1 MPSVL
6 TKLRVSASQLET
18 AQICLR
24 KWYMGKVLKLPQPFD
39 RNKMLG
45 EVGHE
50 VLERYRQR
58 KELYPEGWTSP
69 TDRFTG
75 LKSSHHITTTE
86 QALLKALV
94 TKAISEGVVV
104 IEPDGQIEREFGK
117 ELGTLELIDGI
128 NIKLIGFIDYCYG
141 NTIEDH
147 KFIGPNSGKYYGLD
161 KLKSALAMNIY
172 AYAGYREGFLTDPT
186 VWLRYNLF
194 VKDLTSPQVS
204 IKHVEKTKE
213 EIFDFFEDKI
223 RPLFKPMVMA
233 AKNCSSW
240 EQVDNAMCKGHP
252 EVCKKYGGCEYL
264 DICLGK
270 ISVQQYRDRFAGDT
284 IQTTK
289 DNQTGVL
296 ERLQSGKEIEQ
307 TKGESMS
314 KGGFLSKMKQGAAS
328 SVAGAVAPKAE
339 EKKTAPV
346 TPAPAPAATVAAAAV
361 ERIKAP
367 WAFDGCPMC
376 RVSNT
381 PIWGINKKNEPCNIC
396 RMNSNAEKESGVDRP
411 VLEDFEVSVSPEGAV
426 TWMLKGATAVTV
438 APVEKA
444 PVIKEAISS
453 RGGDEFPPNEE
464 LVNDP
469 AELRKPEVT
478 ILGAGH
484 EEHPLI
490 DAAGFISERTGKF
503 MLSYSVVQNRSL
515 RTSKKLGDATCI
527 IHISEFLE
535 LVGTGLLEVAN
546 KQGAGASNFLD
557 IDYYVRRDLIARNAK
572 EIAESLGNS
581 ILEASNIVEASMEHV
596 LCAAIERYASWIIG
610 TCKK

>member
-1 MPSVL
+1 MPSVM
-6 TKLRVSASQLET
+6 TKLRLSASQLET
-18 AQICLR
+18 AQVCLR
-24 KWYMGKVLKLPQPFD
+24 KWYFSKVLKLPQPFD
-39 RNKMLG
+39 RNKMIG

-50 VLERYRQR
+50 VLEHHRQR
-58 KELYPEGWTSP
+58 TELYPEGWTSP

-75 LKSSHHITTTE
+75 KKSSHHITTTE

-94 TKAISEGVVV
+94 TKAIAEGVVV

-117 ELGTLELIDGI
+117 ALGSIELIEGI
-128 NIKLIGFIDYCYG
+128 DIKLIGFIDYCYG

-161 KLKSALAMNIY
+161 KLKSALAMNLY

-194 VKDLTSPQVS
+194 IKDLTAPQVS

-289 DNQTGVL
+289 DNQTDVL
-296 ERLQSGKEIEQ
+296 ERLQSGIEIGNQITKEN
-307 TKGESMS
+307 SMAG
-314 KGGFLSKMKQGAAS
+314 GGFLSKMKQGAAQS
-328 SVAGAVAPKAE
+328 GAGASAPKAE
-339 EKKTAPV
+339 AIVKPAAPV
-346 TPAPAPAATVAAAAV
+346 TPAPAPAAPV

-396 RMNSNAEKESGVDRP
+396 KMNSNAEKESGVDRP

-426 TWMLKGATAVTV
+426 TWMLKGASAVTV
-438 APVEKA
+438 APVEKE
-444 PVIKEAISS
+444 PVVKDAVSS
-453 RGGDEFPPNEE
+453 KGGNEFPPAEE
-464 LVNDP
+464 LVEDP
-469 AELRKPEVT
+469 AELKKPEVN
-478 ILGAGH
+478 ILGERDG
-484 EEHPLI
+484 EHPLI

-596 LCAAIERYASWIIG
+596 LCAAIERYASWIVG